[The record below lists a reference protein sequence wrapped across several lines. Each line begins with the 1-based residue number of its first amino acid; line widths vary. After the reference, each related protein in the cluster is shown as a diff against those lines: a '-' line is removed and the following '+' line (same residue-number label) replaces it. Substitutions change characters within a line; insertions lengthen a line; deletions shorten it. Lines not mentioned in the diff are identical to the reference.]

1 MQRQKV
7 KSVFFVLQRLTQRRG
22 DIGKARFPQDKCTDH
37 PRSSIPE
44 DWVVETVG
52 LKLVTHHPVIEPV
65 SEIRVRNGI
74 FRCRDGGS
82 RSAFLSCRD

>member
-44 DWVVETVG
+44 DWVVVCA
-52 LKLVTHHPVIEPV
+52 VIYEPV
-65 SEIRVRNGI
+65 STPNCLISGFLQGI
-74 FRCRDGGS
+74 FMNSCLLS
-82 RSAFLSCRD
+82 ENAPAFAALIQ